1 MRLRFEDAPQPIDGL
16 TGEPMK
22 AAALTDR
29 PLLGQF
35 GGKRFEDCVG
45 HRVLIPKSEI
55 EHGHCSTRIC
65 Q

>member
-16 TGEPMK
+16 TGEPMSRRP
-22 AAALTDR
+22 DR
-29 PLLGQF
+29 PWPSLGQF
-35 GGKRFEDCVG
+35 GRKRFEDCVG